1 MKNWKKVHDSPPAN
15 NGERKITMEVF
26 TQAVTVL
33 ENITFVA
40 GILVLIFGLIQ
51 LFTAFGSQNADSK
64 NHSGFIIAADIG
76 VMVVAKVLIPL
87 VASQVSF

>member
-1 MKNWKKVHDSPPAN
+1 MCVKRSPLAN
-15 NGERKITMEVF
+15 EGERKITMEVF

-64 NHSGFIIAADIG
+64 NHSGFIIAAGIG

>member
-1 MKNWKKVHDSPPAN
+1 MCIIRSPLAN
-15 NGERKITMEVF
+15 DGERIITMEF
-26 TQAVTVL
+26 FSEAVKVL

-64 NHSGFIIAADIG
+64 NHSGFIIAAGIG
-76 VMVVAKVLIPL
+76 VVVVAKALIPL

>member
-1 MKNWKKVHDSPPAN
+1 
-15 NGERKITMEVF
+15 MEVF

>member
-1 MKNWKKVHDSPPAN
+1 MHKAFAIGEY
-15 NGERKITMEVF
+15 GERKFTMEVF

-64 NHSGFIIAADIG
+64 NHSGFIIAAGIG

>member
-1 MKNWKKVHDSPPAN
+1 
-15 NGERKITMEVF
+15 MEVF
-26 TQAVTVL
+26 SQAMNVM

-64 NHSGFIIAADIG
+64 NHSGFIIAAGIG
-76 VMVVAKVLIPL
+76 VMVVATVLIPL
-87 VASQVSF
+87 IASQVSF

>member
-1 MKNWKKVHDSPPAN
+1 MCIIRSPVAN
-15 NGERKITMEVF
+15 DGERIITMEF
-26 TQAVTVL
+26 FAEAVNVL

-64 NHSGFIIAADIG
+64 NHSGFIIAAGIG

>member
-1 MKNWKKVHDSPPAN
+1 MNV
-15 NGERKITMEVF
+15 M
-26 TQAVTVL
+26 

-64 NHSGFIIAADIG
+64 NHSGFIIAAGIG
-76 VMVVAKVLIPL
+76 VMVVATVLIPL
-87 VASQVSF
+87 IASQVSF